1 MGIGENIKR
10 LREEHKLSQSEFGK
24 IAGVSDKAVSTWENG
39 QKTPRMGAIQKIA
52 DYFGLTKSDI
62 IEDGNSPTKFSSLPP
77 GCEPLPRTVK
87 RPLLGTI
94 ACGEPITAAQ
104 NIESYVD
111 VPEGVHCDFCL
122 RCKGD
127 SMIGANILD
136 GDLVYI
142 RIQQDVDDGEIAAVL
157 IDDEATLKRVYK
169 IPGRVQL
176 RPENPSYPVLEYTGP
191 ELETIRI
198 LGKAVGY
205 THWF

>member
-1 MGIGENIKR
+1 MDFSEKIRTLRAEQKLTLEQVGEKVGVGKSTVRKWETGAIANVR
-10 LREEHKLSQSEFGK
+10 RDK
-24 IAGVSDKAVSTWENG
+24 IAKLAAALHT
-39 QKTPRMGAIQKIA
+39 TPAYLMGW
-52 DYFGLTKSDI
+52 DDD
-62 IEDGNSPTKFSSLPP
+62 EPLPP

-94 ACGEPITAAQ
+94 ACGEPITAEQ
-104 NIESYVD
+104 NVEGYVD
-111 VPEGVHCDFCL
+111 VPDGVHCDFCL